1 MTAKNINRLASLQFA
16 VCSLQFAVCSLQ
28 FAVCSLQFARKP
40 QLMAAMLNMRNTGDF
55 RATGS
60 LHDVGEDLK
69 INCAPTKQCICSY

>member
-1 MTAKNINRLASLQFA
+1 MTAKNINRLA
-16 VCSLQFAVCSLQ
+16 SLQ

-60 LHDVGEDLK
+60 LHDVGEDGGLK
-69 INCAPTKQCICSY
+69 EQVQHLM